1 MAVKN
6 ENGYYKITEMS
17 VNYSQQRTSVTLDV
31 YRDESARLLEKE
43 ISVTVNNFLNNAYS
57 HINEQQE
64 ILDAAIEAAPD
75 KVLYDDADS
84 FFNDHLDLKTQRD
97 ELFAKYDE
105 YELLRMRLLTIGVDY
120 DSLQYKNL
128 WDSLGLTKDLCSP
141 VDKLGLIKISL
152 DDIKDVDLSE
162 LYKNIKETLSRDGKT
177 EDC

>member
-6 ENGYYKITEMS
+6 DNGYYKITEMS
-17 VNYSQQRTSVTLDV
+17 VNYNQQRTSVTLDV
-31 YRDESARLLEKE
+31 YRNESARLLEKE
-43 ISVTVNNFLNNAYS
+43 IGVTVNNFLNNAYS
-57 HINEQQE
+57 YINEQQE
-64 ILDAAIEAAPD
+64 MLDAALEKTPD

-84 FFNDHLDLKTQRD
+84 FFEDHLDLKNQRD
-97 ELFAKYDE
+97 ELFSKYDE

-128 WDSLGLTKDLCSP
+128 WESLGLTKDLCSP
-141 VDKLGLIKISL
+141 VDKLGLIRISL
-152 DDIKDVDLSE
+152 DDIKDVDLNG